1 METMLENRLFKI
13 EPDLSAF
20 TMQTAVAF
28 WKLVMVILLLP
39 VAEYIPSSSSMVE
52 GGKMENIER
61 AFAEISENKVVFS
74 LISLQ
79 VLACG
84 LQSFLGVLVIKESNG
99 ILK

>member
-1 METMLENRLFKI
+1 MLENRLFKI

-28 WKLVMVILLLP
+28 WKLVMVIVLLP
-39 VAEYIPSSSSMVE
+39 VAGYIPSTSSMVE
-52 GGKMENIER
+52 GNKMENVER
-61 AFAEISENKVVFS
+61 AFAEISDNKTVLL
-74 LISLQ
+74 LICLQ
-79 VLACG
+79 VVACG